1 MNTVPPSSPNEPR
14 SPRAGTA
21 PGRYPPNGSPA
32 ESTADK
38 ADRNERMPEGHTAA
52 RSATGRPYAG
62 PVPISVLLVDDEPLV
77 RAGLRAVLEAQPDIE
92 VVGEAADGAAVVP
105 LVRRLRPDVVA
116 MDVRMPLLDGIEA
129 TRAVLRS
136 VEAPPKILVIT
147 TFENDEYV
155 YEALRAGADGFLL
168 KRARPVEIVHAVRL
182 IAEGDSLLF
191 PAAVRALAAEYGG
204 GAARA
209 AMERAGLTEREEA
222 VLRLM
227 ARGLTNAE
235 IAAQLILGTETV
247 KTHVSAVLAK
257 LGVRDRTQA
266 VIAAYESGF
275 VAPA

>member
-1 MNTVPPSSPNEPR
+1 M
-14 SPRAGTA
+14 
-21 PGRYPPNGSPA
+21 
-32 ESTADK
+32 
-38 ADRNERMPEGHTAA
+38 
-52 RSATGRPYAG
+52 
-62 PVPISVLLVDDEPLV
+62 PISVLLVDDEPLV